1 MLGTELGKLTGHL
14 VATYAAFS
22 SLKIPWD
29 FHSFLMGFVSSSR
42 TEGVKEDFT
51 VTSLISLSLIFFF
64 FFFLSFWKWL
74 SLTCGIYTLVRA
86 CRLESPQKSSPVA
99 AVVA

>member
-14 VATYAAFS
+14 VAMYAAFS

-42 TEGVKEDFT
+42 TEGVKEEFT
-51 VTSLISLSLIFFF
+51 VTSLISLSLMVFFF
-64 FFFLSFWKWL
+64 SVFL
-74 SLTCGIYTLVRA
+74 
-86 CRLESPQKSSPVA
+86 E
-99 AVVA
+99 VVILDVWYLYAGKGL